1 MKNNKKIMN
10 ILLDLKKDIDLQINL
25 LNDMKLD
32 EIDLIESD
40 TEREIELLKNN
51 NDDNII
57 NDNNIEIKK
66 IHLSKTKDYVKNYNK
81 NRYANQQNKDKIKE
95 YMHKTVICSI
105 CNCQMPYYSKAYHIK
120 TKHNI
125 R

>member
-40 TEREIELLKNN
+40 TEREIEIMKE
-51 NDDNII
+51 NII
-57 NDNNIEIKK
+57 NDDDNIEIKKK

-81 NRYANQQNKDKIKE
+81 NRYANQQHKDKIKE
-95 YMHKTVICSI
+95 YMHKIVHCPI
-105 CNCQMPYYSKAYHIK
+105 CNMELKYYSKNYHIK
-120 TKHNI
+120 TKH
-125 R
+125 